1 MVGAGTELE
10 WSMKI
15 SAYALVRFNQGQ
27 LNVGEGVFRC
37 SDRLKG
43 PRAQLVFSRLE
54 HKENEN
60 QLVECLHAK
69 VSLIKPSA
77 V

>member
-1 MVGAGTELE
+1 
-10 WSMKI
+10 MKI
-15 SAYALVRFNQGQ
+15 GAPALAWFNQGQ
-27 LNVGEGVFRC
+27 LVVGETVFRC

-43 PRAQLVFSRLE
+43 PRAQFAFSRLE

-60 QLVECLHAK
+60 QLVERLHAK
-69 VSLIKPSA
+69 VSLIKLSA